1 MNESDFTRG
10 REMVESQ
17 LGPLGV
23 RLTREVGPDA
33 QSFGNAYADFNGPFL
48 CLRLLLDRGDLYLQI
63 TPVQEVDRSGESSHW
78 YPVEGVVEFLGGDPT
93 GEPPTLSTLAVEIQQ
108 TREHWPALSQLFA
121 QWPAAKAPLDE
132 FLRRRFDEPTRPKP

>member
-23 RLTREVGPDA
+23 RLTREVGP
-33 QSFGNAYADFNGPFL
+33 
-48 CLRLLLDRGDLYLQI
+48 
-63 TPVQEVDRSGESSHW
+63 
-78 YPVEGVVEFLGGDPT
+78 T
-93 GEPPTLSTLAVEIQQ
+93 GEPPTLSTLAVEIQW

-132 FLRRRFDEPTRPKP
+132 FLRRRFDEWTRPKP